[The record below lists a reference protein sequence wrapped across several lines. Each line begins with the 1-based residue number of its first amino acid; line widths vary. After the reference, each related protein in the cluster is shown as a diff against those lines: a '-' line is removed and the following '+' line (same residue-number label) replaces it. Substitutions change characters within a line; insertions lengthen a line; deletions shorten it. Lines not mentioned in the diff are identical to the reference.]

1 MPKQSSYVVNGSFCM
16 YSFLNCTGG
25 GRDFLVLDQDLTIS
39 AASNGS
45 RECFNITIIDDS
57 IIEDTEFFRVSLT
70 STSNDVIV
78 TSSLA
83 TVWITDNDGRFQ
95 Y

>member
-1 MPKQSSYVVNGSFCM
+1 MHTGLL
-16 YSFLNCTGG
+16 LNCAGG
-25 GRDFLVLDQDLTIS
+25 GRDFLVLDQDLTITP
-39 AASNGS
+39 ASNGS
-45 RECFNITIIDDS
+45 QECFNITIIDDS

-70 STSNDVIV
+70 STRHNVIV

-83 TVWITDNDGRFQ
+83 TVWITDNDGRCKH

>member
-1 MPKQSSYVVNGSFCM
+1 MHIGLL
-16 YSFLNCTGG
+16 LNCTGG
-25 GRDFLVLDQDLTIS
+25 GRDFLVLDQDFTITPS
-39 AASNGS
+39 SNGS

-70 STSNDVIV
+70 STSNNVIV
-78 TSSLA
+78 TSSSA
-83 TVWITDNDGRFQ
+83 TVWITDNDGRCQ

>member
-1 MPKQSSYVVNGSFCM
+1 M

-25 GRDFLVLDQDLTIS
+25 GRDFLVLNQDLTIT

-45 RECFNITIIDDS
+45 RECFDITIIDDS
-57 IIEDTEFFRVSLT
+57 IIEDTESFRVSLT
-70 STSNDVIV
+70 SATENVVVPNSF
-78 TSSLA
+78 A
-83 TVWITDNDGRFQ
+83 TVRITDNDGRCQ